1 MLSALVLARR
11 KRALD
16 LLVAEEDAD
25 SDANGIPDVYERES

>member
-16 LLVAEEDAD
+16 LLVAEEDTD
-25 SDANGIPDVYERES
+25 SDADGIPDVYERES